1 MTVHIFYNDCLHELQ
16 FLSLQPEDNTVQLRL
31 VLNQDYDSCSVFKA
45 LQKHRKL

>member
-31 VLNQDYDSCSVFKA
+31 VLNQDYDS
-45 LQKHRKL
+45 